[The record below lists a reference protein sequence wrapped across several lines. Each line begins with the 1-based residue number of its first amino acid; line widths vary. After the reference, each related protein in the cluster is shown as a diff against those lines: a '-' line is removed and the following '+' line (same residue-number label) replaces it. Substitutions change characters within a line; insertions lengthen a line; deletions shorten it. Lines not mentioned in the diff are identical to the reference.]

1 MLGAKLTSVASD
13 IYTETLQKMNDIN
26 IPCTLQCVVIEN
38 VLSKFRDNALSA
50 ASEQAVIFEEELRN
64 LKADIKAEEPH
75 TEEEVKE

>member
-1 MLGAKLTSVASD
+1 MLGAKLTSLAND

-26 IPCTLQCVVIEN
+26 IPCTLQCIVIEN